1 VGISDLLVDHMID
14 VFFFYGLAFY
24 TLGVALVMVGRQSS
38 QLLFARAIWPLA
50 FFGFLH
56 GAHEWFEMFQLIHW
70 SETGQPPGALD
81 ELVRLVLLVT
91 SFVALLAFG
100 AALLAPENLSWKRR
114 YLPVWVALGIW
125 ALAVVV
131 VLMVLPTASPNPIAI
146 ADVLARYFLGIPG
159 AVLGTWALMSQQRAF
174 RRLDMPQFGRDLVWC
189 AAALLLYGAIGQV
202 FVRQTSLPPSTV
214 LNAPLFLAW
223 FGIPVQLFRAVMAA
237 MLTVFMVR
245 ALRAFDLENRRQLQ
259 QANETRL
266 AAQTRA
272 LEAER
277 RVVEE
282 TGRLNEELVQSAHE
296 LERLYAQAQVREQQL
311 GELLHQVVSAQEA
324 ERQRIARELHDATGQ
339 ALTAIALG
347 LHGTEKLAAHGVPIS
362 ADQVREIESFA
373 TNALGELRQI
383 IADLRPPQ
391 IDDLG
396 LVAALRWYVQAYQ
409 QRRGIPTELIVQG
422 DAGQLPAEHRAEYE
436 IVIFRIVQE
445 ALTNI
450 AKHAAANHA
459 VVKLQLSPTEICVT
473 IEDDGRGFDP
483 TPFLQREGPQAGW
496 GLLGIRERALLLG
509 GECKL
514 ATAPGQG
521 TLISVCAP
529 IKRDSIHV
537 GPRAQ
542 THPARAG

>member
-1 VGISDLLVDHMID
+1 
-14 VFFFYGLAFY
+14 
-24 TLGVALVMVGRQSS
+24 
-38 QLLFARAIWPLA
+38 
-50 FFGFLH
+50 
-56 GAHEWFEMFQLIHW
+56 
-70 SETGQPPGALD
+70 
-81 ELVRLVLLVT
+81 
-91 SFVALLAFG
+91 
-100 AALLAPENLSWKRR
+100 
-114 YLPVWVALGIW
+114 
-125 ALAVVV
+125 
-131 VLMVLPTASPNPIAI
+131 
-146 ADVLARYFLGIPG
+146 
-159 AVLGTWALMSQQRAF
+159 
-174 RRLDMPQFGRDLVWC
+174 
-189 AAALLLYGAIGQV
+189 
-202 FVRQTSLPPSTV
+202 
-214 LNAPLFLAW
+214 
-223 FGIPVQLFRAVMAA
+223 
-237 MLTVFMVR
+237 MVR

-282 TGRLNEELVQSAHE
+282 TGRLNEELLQSAHE

-347 LHGTEKLAAHGVPIS
+347 LHGTEKLAAHGVPVS
-362 ADQVREIESFA
+362 ADQVREIERFA

-396 LVAALRWYVQAYQ
+396 LVAALRWYVQAYE
-409 QRRGIPTELIVQG
+409 QRRGIPTELVVQG
-422 DAGQLPAEHRAEYE
+422 DAGQLPAEHRTEYE

-450 AKHAAANHA
+450 AKHAAASHA
-459 VVKLQLSPTEICVT
+459 VVTLQLSPDQICVT

-483 TPFLQREGPQAGW
+483 TPFLQRDRQQAGW
-496 GLLGIRERALLLG
+496 GLMGIRERALLLG

-514 ATAPGQG
+514 ATAPGKG

-529 IKRDSIHV
+529 IKGDSTH
-537 GPRAQ
+537 GGQRAQ